1 MDALT
6 FVWTPSQKYQQ
17 PNCPKGDFS
26 SMRKALTFFLA
37 ATILCAAASAQTT
50 APQQPAQQQPPAQDD
65 EIVRITTQL
74 IQVDAVVTDKNDQI
88 VPDLKLNDF
97 SLYENGKKQ
106 ELQFIEYVGAD
117 SKTRTDGNVTVAGRA
132 VESDVARNVSA
143 QDLHRVF
150 AFVVDDLTIP
160 FEDMTNVRS
169 LLTKFVD
176 NQMAE
181 GDIVAIVRV
190 VGGVGLLEQF
200 TSDKQLLHRAIAQ
213 LTPRSHPFSAFNNF
227 DGIEHLDG
235 TPQPAKAANSD
246 SPVGGVAG
254 FNTATPGSF
263 MDSDVSPDGYTRG
276 ARALSAL
283 SVTSTVVD
291 SMKALP
297 GRKSLVLIS
306 GGLPVFE
313 STQSQILVGG
323 APIQMQE
330 VRVLQNN
337 VDYMLKQLADHAS
350 RSGVVINSL
359 DVRGLKA
366 SRGISSFTD
375 PGNEAKSALGNF
387 DNNAANFGRTAN
399 MAQFDNMSLDTM
411 TGHQGLEA
419 LSEATGGVSVI
430 NTNNFDAG
438 IDRIM
443 NRSSYYL
450 LAYKPSEPFDNKFHK
465 LQIKVDRPGAKV
477 YTRIG
482 YVATA
487 DATSSK
493 SLTKEQAIA
502 RAAMA
507 PLAKRDVDLTG
518 AFQYRFLPQNRAAV
532 DVDLRIDAKT
542 LDFKQESD
550 GKYHATLDLVG
561 FVVNRLGKTDQG
573 FSQTINAALTPDEYK
588 RALDAGL
595 GYTGHVE
602 LEAGNYQLRVA
613 VREDETGKLGTLSK
627 YLEVPDMSKKR
638 LTMSSVFLHSVEPG
652 SKQAVALS
660 ALRQVPRKDDLRF
673 SAVVY
678 NPKLEGGKPQITA
691 RLILQ
696 RGGATIFDQPVQTVD
711 IRGADDTQFV
721 KLGQIGLSRLQ
732 PGSYVL
738 TLVLTDTLADKKLQ
752 TLARSIDFQI
762 TD

>member
-1 MDALT
+1 
-6 FVWTPSQKYQQ
+6 
-17 PNCPKGDFS
+17 
-26 SMRKALTFFLA
+26 MRKALTFFLA

-50 APQQPAQQQPPAQDD
+50 APQQPTQQQPPAQDD

-74 IQVDAVVTDKNDQI
+74 IQVDAVVTDKNDQVI
-88 VPDLKLNDF
+88 PDLKVGDF

-106 ELQFIEYVGAD
+106 DLQFIEYVGAD

-176 NQMAE
+176 NQMAD
-181 GDIVAIVRV
+181 GDLVAIVRV
-190 VGGVGLLEQF
+190 VGGVGMLEQF
-200 TSDKQLLHRAIAQ
+200 TSDKQLLRRAIAQ
-213 LTPRSHPFSAFNNF
+213 LTPRSHPFSAFDNF
-227 DGIEHLDG
+227 EGGEQLDS
-235 TPQPAKAANSD
+235 TPQPARAASSD
-246 SPVGGVAG
+246 GESASAGVAG
-254 FNTATPGSF
+254 FNTATPGNL

-276 ARALSAL
+276 ARALTAL
-283 SVTSTVVD
+283 SVTGTVVD
-291 SMKALP
+291 SMKPLP

-313 STQSQILVGG
+313 STQSQISANG

-330 VRVLQNN
+330 VRVLQSN
-337 VDYMLKQLADHAS
+337 VDYLLKQLADHAS
-350 RSGVVINSL
+350 RAGVVINSL

-375 PGNEAKSALGNF
+375 PGNEAKSGLLSDFNSN
-387 DNNAANFGRTAN
+387 DSSFGRTPN
-399 MAQFDNMSLDTM
+399 MAQFDNKNLDTM

-419 LSEATGGVSVI
+419 LSDATGGISVI

-443 NRSSYYL
+443 SRSSYYL
-450 LAYKPSEPFDNKFHK
+450 LAYRPTEPFDNKFHK
-465 LQIKVDRPGAKV
+465 LQIRVDRPGAKV

-487 DATSSK
+487 DAPVSK

-502 RAAMA
+502 RAAMS
-507 PLAKRDVDLTG
+507 PLAKRDVNLSG

-532 DVDLRIDAKT
+532 DVDLRIDART

-561 FVVNRLGKTDQG
+561 FVVNRLGKSDQG
-573 FSQTINAALTPDEYK
+573 FSQTINAALTPEEYK

-711 IRGADDTQFV
+711 IRGGDDTQFV
-721 KLGQIGLSRLQ
+721 KLGQIGLSKLQ

-738 TLVLTDTLADKKLQ
+738 TFVLTDTLADKKLQ